1 MNDDDDDLEIFSIS
15 GVLKKFCFGLKIKEV
30 INNDIFSEDWN
41 NYVIEIKIE
50 WEGKRFVVYLCIF
63 FD

>member
-30 INNDIFSEDWN
+30 INNDIYGCFSFCW
-41 NYVIEIKIE
+41 VIEI
-50 WEGKRFVVYLCIF
+50 
-63 FD
+63 

>member
-41 NYVIEIKIE
+41 NYVIEIKKE

>member
-41 NYVIEIKIE
+41 NNVIEI
-50 WEGKRFVVYLCIF
+50 
-63 FD
+63 